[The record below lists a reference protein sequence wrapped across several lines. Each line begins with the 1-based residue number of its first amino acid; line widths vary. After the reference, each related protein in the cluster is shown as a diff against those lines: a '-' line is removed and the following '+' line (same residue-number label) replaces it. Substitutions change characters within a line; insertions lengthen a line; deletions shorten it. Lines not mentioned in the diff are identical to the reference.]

1 MRATFSRLVQSLR
14 DGVSLF
20 WLAPVIVAL
29 IVIPE
34 FIQHVA
40 EIRIGMFDSKDA
52 FRSLADDP
60 RRMVWGYLKIAGLLL
75 AILAAT
81 RFWGARARG
90 QKWWDLS
97 TIAWA
102 NLALALVL
110 MVLTGVPGLVLGP
123 VIGED
128 AAGILSLVV
137 TLATLPL
144 IALLVAGLVGDRQAS
159 LKSVFRTG
167 WLASLRILVFAAV
180 AWVPLQWLHGQNHQW
195 AMGQESAVLWSLMIF
210 DALVVGLLAAMA
222 GTAFHHGYEPDH
234 IQEESA

>member
-1 MRATFSRLVQSLR
+1 MRAAFVRLVQTLR

-40 EIRIGMFDSKDA
+40 EIRIGMFDSKEA
-52 FRSLADDP
+52 FRQMADDP

-90 QKWWDLS
+90 QEWWDIRR
-97 TIAWA
+97 IAWA
-102 NLALALVL
+102 NLAVALALTIVIGIAP
-110 MVLTGVPGLVLGP
+110 MTLGP
-123 VIGED
+123 FIGDEAAGVIGL
-128 AAGILSLVV
+128 IISI
-137 TLATLPL
+137 ATLPL

-180 AWVPLQWLHGQNHQW
+180 AWVPLQWLHGQNHEW
-195 AMGQESAVLWSLMIF
+195 AIGAGRSTVWSLMVF

-222 GTAFHHGYEPDH
+222 GTAFHHGYEADH
-234 IQEESA
+234 LRA

>member
-1 MRATFSRLVQSLR
+1 MRATFVRLVQTLR

-29 IVIPE
+29 IVVPE

-40 EIRIGMFDSKDA
+40 EIRIGMFDSKEA
-52 FRSLADDP
+52 FRAMADDP
-60 RRMVWGYLKIAGLLL
+60 RRMVWGYLKLAGLLL

-81 RFWGARARG
+81 RFWGARSRG
-90 QKWWDLS
+90 EKWWDLR

-110 MVLTGVPGLVLGP
+110 VIVTGIPSMALGP
-123 VIGED
+123 AIGDD
-128 AAGILSLVV
+128 AAGIVGVV
-137 TLATLPL
+137 ISIATLPL

-180 AWVPLQWLHGQNHQW
+180 AWVPLQWLHGKNHDW
-195 AMGQESAVLWSLMIF
+195 ALGADSSIVWSLMIF
-210 DALVVGLLAAMA
+210 DALVVGLLAAIA
-222 GTAFHHGYEPDH
+222 GTAFHHGYEADRLQAEP
-234 IQEESA
+234 S